1 MWVFGWLAPRLFIHP
16 PHRPHPFLQVYG
28 TSYPDLEEYSVK
40 EPPPLP
46 PHLRHII
53 LNKVASR
60 LSPRA
65 TTVIASSVR

>member
-1 MWVFGWLAPRLFIHP
+1 MPI
-16 PHRPHPFLQVYG
+16 QVYG

-53 LNKVASR
+53 LNKVVSC
-60 LSPRA
+60 LSLRA
-65 TTVIASSVR
+65 TTGIASFVR